1 MRFAGAFSA
10 NEIDFETLLMLEPS
24 DLVDMG
30 IKQTG
35 PQKKLL
41 KAIDELKDSIERGS
55 GRSGGRGSS
64 APKFNPNAPEYVNIL
79 HLKVFTLE

>member
-41 KAIDELKDSIERGS
+41 KAIDELKDSIA
-55 GRSGGRGSS
+55 RSGGGGRGGS
-64 APKFNPNAPEYVNIL
+64 APKFNPNAPVYVTVL
-79 HLKVFTLE
+79 HCKVFLHF